1 MSQQPKNATQLLSI
15 EAELAEATA
24 RAHRLAGGLSDED
37 WKHRPAPGRWSI
49 GEQIVH
55 LNLSSLAYLPKIEE
69 ASRSARE
76 KGLLGDGPYRRDFL
90 GWLLCKMIEPPVR
103 MKVKTSASFEPAD
116 LGSPAV
122 VMAEFDRLQQEVIRA
137 VRGTAGLALDRIDI
151 VSPFDARIRYNLYS
165 AFKAIAAHER
175 HHLWI
180 GERIRAEQEAT
191 P

>member
-1 MSQQPKNATQLLSI
+1 MSQHTKSVTQRLAI
-15 EAELAEATA
+15 ENELTEATA

-37 WKHRPAPGRWSI
+37 WKRRPAPGRWSI

-55 LNLSSLAYLPKIEE
+55 LNLTSLAYLSKIEE
-69 ASRSARE
+69 AARGARE
-76 KGLLGDGPYRRDFL
+76 KGLLGDGSYRRDFL

-103 MKVKTSASFEPAD
+103 MKVKTSATFEPVNLD
-116 LGSPAV
+116 SPEV
-122 VMAEFDRLQQEVIRA
+122 VMAEFDRLQEEVIRA

-175 HHLWI
+175 QHLWL
-180 GERIRAEQEAT
+180 GERIRIEQEAAR
-191 P
+191 